1 MFFSVNNMVKFMM
14 RKGIVTDLARIPHSL
29 DLSSPK
35 MAGTVNAALKPL
47 ETLSRI
53 MSQPTG
59 SATIAKGKPKTP
71 TVVGNEKTG
80 KWFPTIASFVQIIKE
95 QVQNCRSQLSNLR
108 QNVLFYISIIIE

>member
-1 MFFSVNNMVKFMM
+1 MARLKRSPYISFSLFDIDLCSSVNNMVKFMM

-59 SATIAKGKPKTP
+59 SATIAKGKPKPITYS
-71 TVVGNEKTG
+71 GNKKLG
-80 KWFPTIASFVQIIKE
+80 NS
-95 QVQNCRSQLSNLR
+95 LSP
-108 QNVLFYISIIIE
+108 E